1 MSKKNIV
8 RILFIVAIIF
18 AIKIYYLDIL
28 NLTNKNT
35 SIVKMKIEE
44 KVENF
49 SDNNSE
55 QKINKRWLSN
65 FWLKTDTSKI
75 LPL

>member
-55 QKINKRWLSN
+55 QKINKR
-65 FWLKTDTSKI
+65 
-75 LPL
+75 

>member
-35 SIVKMKIEE
+35 SIVKMKVFGVKAYE
-44 KVENF
+44 KV
-49 SDNNSE
+49 
-55 QKINKRWLSN
+55 
-65 FWLKTDTSKI
+65 
-75 LPL
+75 